1 MLLQSLNLETQY
13 IASLRFSIFL
23 IMSAEFI
30 RRRLVIRLNGTPDN
44 VYIDKI
50 AKAMVALEK
59 EIDSEVE
66 FVNYPV
72 GSSIAAK
79 FKNGES
85 YEFTNY
91 QDPRRDKPKPPGYKP
106 PEIEYKKLEVAIK
119 EDKSADSSEFGTF
132 QFCLYAFFAVLAV
145 LDVIILWAVIAQFR

>member
-1 MLLQSLNLETQY
+1 
-13 IASLRFSIFL
+13 
-23 IMSAEFI
+23 
-30 RRRLVIRLNGTPDN
+30 LNGTPDK

-66 FVNYPV
+66 FVNYPH

-106 PEIEYKKLEVAIK
+106 PEIEYKKLEIEIK
-119 EDKSADSSEFGTF
+119 EDKSSSSGEFGIF
-132 QFCLYAFFAVLAV
+132 KFCLYAFFV
-145 LDVIILWAVIAQFR
+145 VIAVVDGIIFWVVLSQFR

>member
-1 MLLQSLNLETQY
+1 
-13 IASLRFSIFL
+13 
-23 IMSAEFI
+23 MSAEFI
-30 RRRLVIRLNGTPDN
+30 RRRLVIRLNGTPDK

-59 EIDSEVE
+59 ELDSEIE
-66 FVNYPV
+66 FVNPPA

-106 PEIEYKKLEVAIK
+106 PEIEHKKLEIAIK
-119 EDKSADSSEFGTF
+119 EDKSSESGEFGIF
-132 QFCLYAFFAVLAV
+132 QFCLYAFFVVIAV
-145 LDVIILWAVIAQFR
+145 LDVVIFWAVIAQFR